1 MRTIEVRKVVKY
13 MAAERVLILGIGGM
27 LGSAMFRFFEGR
39 HEYTTYGT
47 FRGGIPKQFG
57 APCGGK
63 IVSNIDVEKMDDLI
77 RLLNEAKPTTIINCV
92 GLVKQREA
100 AQSALVAIPL
110 NSLFPHRL
118 AELAGLVG
126 ARLIHISTDCVF
138 SGQKGAYTEED
149 QPDCCDLYGRTKLLG
164 EVVDS
169 KNVTIRTSIIGH
181 EISTSHS
188 LVDWFL
194 SQEGV
199 VRGFGNAIFSG
210 IPTNVLASVI
220 HDYVIRNKEI
230 SGLWHLSSD
239 PISKLELLELI
250 KSEYKKNIKIIPDYD
265 FKIDR
270 SLNSEK
276 FRNISGW
283 KPPKW
288 EELINLMRIFH
299 KK

>member
-1 MRTIEVRKVVKY
+1 
-13 MAAERVLILGIGGM
+13 MAEKRVLILGIGGM

-39 HEYTTYGT
+39 HEYATYGT
-47 FRGGIPKQFG
+47 LRGRIPAQFG
-57 APCGGK
+57 AFHNGE
-63 IVSNIDVEKMDDLI
+63 IITNIDVEKTDDLI
-77 RLLNEAKPTTIINCV
+77 RLFNETRPSIIINCV

-100 AQSALVAIPL
+100 ARSALVALPL

-138 SGQKGAYTEED
+138 SGIKGGYTEED
-149 QPDCCDLYGRTKLLG
+149 QPDCYDLYGRTKLLG

-169 KNVTIRTSIIGH
+169 RNITIRTSIIGH
-181 EISTSHS
+181 EISTCHS

-194 SQEGV
+194 SQEGAV
-199 VRGFGNAIFSG
+199 KGFKNAIFSG
-210 IPTNVLASVI
+210 LPTNILASVI
-220 HDYVIRNKEI
+220 HDHVIKNENI

-239 PISKLELLELI
+239 PISKFDLLELL
-250 KSEYKKNIKIIPDYD
+250 KYEYKKNIDIIPDYD
-265 FKIDR
+265 CTINR
-270 SLNSEK
+270 SLDSRR
-276 FRNISGW
+276 FRNATGW

-288 EELINLMRIFH
+288 GELVSLMRIFH